1 MKILNLNLNAKEL
14 INEVRSTYLISNFLG
29 NCETF
34 KIEVIDGIDELKT
47 LIKKFK
53 KFDKLSVAQQVNLL
67 INQ

>member
-1 MKILNLNLNAKEL
+1 MKILNLNLSAKEL
-14 INEVRSTYLISNFLG
+14 INEVRSTYLIANFLG
-29 NCETF
+29 NCENF